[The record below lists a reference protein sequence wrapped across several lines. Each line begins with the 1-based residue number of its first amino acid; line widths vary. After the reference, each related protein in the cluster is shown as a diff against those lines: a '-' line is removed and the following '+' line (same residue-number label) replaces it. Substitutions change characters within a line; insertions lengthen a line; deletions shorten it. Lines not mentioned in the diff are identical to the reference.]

1 MVLKGSRP
9 ALNLRQVR
17 RAAVSDRIR
26 RPRHDKMSDANL
38 NIAGVNDL
46 RRHIAPL
53 HDELTAAVER
63 VISSGRFVLGQEVE
77 SFEAQFAA
85 YCNVAHC
92 VGVGNGTEA
101 IELALKALGI
111 GTGARVATTANA
123 GMYSTTAILALGAT
137 PVYVDID
144 PNTHL
149 LCPEVLSDALT
160 RHAVA
165 ALVVTHLY
173 GAMANMPEILK
184 LTNAFTIPVIEDCAQ
199 AHGATLQGRKAGS
212 FGTLGTF
219 SFYPTKNL
227 GALGDGGAVVTESD
241 ELASRLRHLRQYG
254 WTRRYHALVT
264 GGRNSR
270 LDELQAALL
279 KVMLPK
285 LDRWNA
291 RRREIARL
299 YSTGLRTS
307 RIIPPRPADAGD
319 VVHLYVVR
327 TKDREGF
334 RAFLGQSRIP
344 SDVHFPI
351 PDYRQPAVAPAL
363 ESMPHLG
370 ATENACQEVVSL
382 PCFPELTDPEVAFI
396 VERINAWS

>member
-1 MVLKGSRP
+1 
-9 ALNLRQVR
+9 
-17 RAAVSDRIR
+17 
-26 RPRHDKMSDANL
+26 MSDTNF

-53 HDELTAAVER
+53 HDELTEAADR
-63 VISSGRFVLGQEVE
+63 VISSGWFVLGREVE
-77 SFEAQFAA
+77 SFETQFAA
-85 YCNVAHC
+85 YCNVAHGI
-92 VGVGNGTEA
+92 GVANGTEA
-101 IELALKALGI
+101 LELALKALGI
-111 GTGARVATTANA
+111 GAGSRVATTANA
-123 GMYSTTAILALGAT
+123 GMYSTAAILALGAT

-144 PNTHL
+144 PNTYL
-149 LCPEVLSDALT
+149 LCPEALSDTVARGALA
-160 RHAVA
+160 AV
-165 ALVVTHLY
+165 VVTHLY

-184 LTNAFTIPVIEDCAQ
+184 LTNASAIPVIEDCAQ

-227 GALGDGGAVVTESD
+227 GALGDGGAVVTDSD

-254 WTRRYHALVT
+254 WTRRYHALVA

-307 RIIPPRPADAGD
+307 RIVCPRSADGGD

-327 TKDREGF
+327 VKDREEF

-344 SDVHFPI
+344 TDVHFPT

-363 ESMPHLG
+363 ERIPSLD
-370 ATENACQEVVSL
+370 ATETACEQVVSL
-382 PCFPELTDPEVAFI
+382 PCFPELTDPEVGLI

>member
-1 MVLKGSRP
+1 
-9 ALNLRQVR
+9 
-17 RAAVSDRIR
+17 
-26 RPRHDKMSDANL
+26 MSDANL

-53 HDELTAAVER
+53 HDELMAAAQR
-63 VISSGRFVLGQEVE
+63 VISSGWFVLGKEVE
-77 SFEAQFAA
+77 TFETQFAA

-101 IELALKALGI
+101 LELALKALGI
-111 GTGARVATTANA
+111 GAGARVATTANA
-123 GMYSTTAILALGAT
+123 GMYSTAAILALGAA

-144 PNTHL
+144 PETYL
-149 LCPEVLSDALT
+149 LCPEALSDAVT
-160 RHAVA
+160 RGALAAV
-165 ALVVTHLY
+165 VVTHLY

-184 LTNAFTIPVIEDCAQ
+184 LTNAWAIPVIEDCAQ

-227 GALGDGGAVVTESD
+227 GALGDGGAVVTDSD

-254 WTRRYHALVT
+254 WTRRYHALVA

-285 LDRWNA
+285 LDGWNT

-299 YSTGLRTS
+299 YSTDLRTP
-307 RIIPPRPADAGD
+307 RIILPRSADGGD

-327 TKDREGF
+327 AKDREGF
-334 RAFLGQSRIP
+334 RAFLAESRIP

-351 PDYRQPAVAPAL
+351 PDYRQPAVAQAL
-363 ESMPHLG
+363 ESVPHLD
-370 ATENACQEVVSL
+370 ATETACQEVVSL
-382 PCFPELTDPEVAFI
+382 PCFPELTDPEVARI
-396 VERINAWS
+396 TERINAWT